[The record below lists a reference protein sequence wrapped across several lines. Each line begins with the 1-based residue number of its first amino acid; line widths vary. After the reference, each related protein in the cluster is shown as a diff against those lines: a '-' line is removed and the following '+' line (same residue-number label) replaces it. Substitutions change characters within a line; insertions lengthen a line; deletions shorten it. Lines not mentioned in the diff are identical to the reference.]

1 MTGWSSLPLKFKIY
15 ISAIVIT
22 AIPIFF
28 LSIKYVV
35 SKPVEYPWLILTA
48 ITLATVPIF
57 VRDPH
62 VRSLVTIGDAYV
74 ISICMMFGT
83 QSAIV
88 ANILYISYLTL
99 LLRRSHNTP
108 VDRIIFNIATAA
120 INVQLYGFVFW
131 KLQSFDKILLPTFGL
146 ALTFFLSNS
155 LFIAAAIS
163 LSTSTK
169 VLEVWRKNYVSLVF
183 DFLVSACAGAFIVFF
198 TPTFLPPEYRYIGP
212 ILAAPFVG
220 VILRINKVNR
230 ARALQAEAHLREQEQ
245 LYLRTVETLAVAVD
259 AKDQTTYG
267 HIRRVRA
274 YALGLAKLKGI
285 TDPIELKAIDFGS
298 LLHDIGKL
306 AIDDYILNKPGRLNK
321 QEFEKMKLHA
331 TAGDEILQKVEF
343 PFPVARFVRC
353 HHERWDGKGYPAG
366 LRGEEI
372 PLGARIL
379 SIADAFDAI
388 RSSRPYKSS
397 FSLDDSIELL
407 RTQAGNSYDPTL
419 VELFINNIHDLE
431 AAANEAG
438 KNISEL
444 SFRKYFETVDS
455 AISRADASLA
465 EQPLPASASDILIR
479 LNEFCGGVGRSL
491 ELAVS
496 LPFIARRL
504 AQIVPYNSCVFY
516 LYQEEDD
523 LIRADYAFGD
533 LADSLLGIKIKLGQ
547 RISGY
552 VAAHERPMCN
562 ADPAREFEGMS
573 KILAPFKAA
582 LVVPLVHDEDCLGTI
597 SLYNNNSDFYTQT
610 HLTLLNRVVEQ
621 LAPLLREVSGTDT
634 LDPVTG
640 LPRISYLTVAGSQA
654 LAHAE
659 KSEAPLSL
667 LYLKIKSLR
676 QSAALYGSGSG
687 DLILRKVADI
697 LRSEL
702 RQTDILIRYGEDG
715 FIALLPG
722 VSGPQAIRYLNRLL
736 QLIKSS
742 PVSLAPG
749 NTSSINCHAAVAS
762 YPNEGSNPLALL
774 EAAQRSL
781 FNQERLDNPQ
791 VAAPEGNVFEF
802 PPRI

>member
-1 MTGWSSLPLKFKIY
+1 LLYSWVYIALNPPNPQNPLL
-15 ISAIVIT
+15 STDPRVML
-22 AIPIFF
+22 IPAAA
-28 LSIKYVV
+28 
-35 SKPVEYPWLILTA
+35 LT
-48 ITLATVPIF
+48 
-57 VRDPH
+57 
-62 VRSLVTIGDAYV
+62 
-74 ISICMMFGT
+74 M
-83 QSAIV
+83 
-88 ANILYISYLTL
+88 
-99 LLRRSHNTP
+99 
-108 VDRIIFNIATAA
+108 
-120 INVQLYGFVFW
+120 
-131 KLQSFDKILLPTFGL
+131 
-146 ALTFFLSNS
+146 TFFLFNS
-155 LFIAAAIS
+155 IVTSVAIAWANHEKP
-163 LSTSTK
+163 LQFW
-169 VLEVWRKNYVSLVF
+169 VKNCFPLTI
-183 DFLVSACAGAFIVFF
+183 DFSVSAVAAVVIAGSAHLWRWA
-198 TPTFLPPEYRYIGP
+198 PLC
-212 ILAAPFVG
+212 AAPIVG
-220 VILRINKVNR
+220 LIWTWNKTNQAKAIEAVN
-230 ARALQAEAHLREQEQ
+230 HLKEQEQ
-245 LYLRTVETLAVAVD
+245 LYARTVETLAVAVD
-259 AKDQTTYG
+259 AKDQTTGG

-274 YALGLAKLKGI
+274 YALGLAELKGI
-285 TDPIELKAIDFGS
+285 DDPEVLKAIDFGS

-306 AIDDYILNKPGRLNK
+306 AVDDYILNKPGQLNK
-321 QEFEKMKLHA
+321 KERVKMQFHA
-331 TAGDEILQKVEF
+331 TAGARILQKVEF
-343 PFPVARFVRC
+343 PFPVATYVCC

-388 RSSRPYKSS
+388 RSPRPYKSS
-397 FSLDDSIELL
+397 FSIDDSVELL
-407 RTQAGNSYDPTL
+407 RTQAGHSYDPML
-419 VELFINNIHDLE
+419 VELFIQHIHELE
-431 AAANEAG
+431 LAANEAER
-438 KNISEL
+438 NDSEPL
-444 SFRKYFETVDS
+444 FREDFENVDS
-455 AISRADASLA
+455 EISKADASLA

-504 AQIVPYNSCVFY
+504 AQIIPYNSCVFY

-533 LADSLLGIKIKLGQ
+533 FAESLLGIKIKLGQ

-562 ADPAREFEGMS
+562 ADPAREFEGLGKMF
-573 KILAPFKAA
+573 APFKAA
-582 LVVPLVHDEDCLGTI
+582 LVVPLLHAGECLGTI
-597 SLYNNNSDFYTQT
+597 SLYHNNSDSYTPI
-610 HLTLLNRVVEQ
+610 HLNLLQWVANQ
-621 LAPLLREVSGTDT
+621 LAPLLREVNGTDT

-640 LPRISYLTVAGSQA
+640 LPRISYLTVAGTQA

-667 LYLKIKSLR
+667 LYLKIKNLR
-676 QSAALYGSGSG
+676 QSVALYGSGSG
-687 DLILRKVADI
+687 DLILRRVADI

-749 NTSSINCHAAVAS
+749 NTSPINCHAAVAS

-774 EAAQRSL
+774 EAAQRFL
-781 FNQERLDNPQ
+781 ADQERLDNPQ
-791 VAAPEGNVFEF
+791 IAAPEGNVLEF